1 MKISD
6 LAHLA
11 RVSTRT
17 LRHYDEIGL
26 FKPIRVDSQTGY
38 REYSVTQL
46 ALLNRILALRDLGF
60 SLEQIMT
67 LTSNGFA
74 PERLRDLLEL
84 RKAELETHIL
94 EQRKRLEQVEQR
106 LERINKEGNMLNYL
120 VNLKP
125 LPDYLVASVRNKDL
139 DIIEGNIRS
148 LRGYYSALFDH
159 LAQHGVQS
167 TLAQINLGHQSQDD
181 SWEMEVAQILEKPI
195 PTSDQV
201 KVYELKGV
209 PMAAVLEF
217 RGVHDWR
224 KVDEVLVALLAW
236 VEQHGY
242 RTVGAVRQV
251 CLEMPEGY
259 AEGFPCVFELQVPVQ
274 RVGNIIQ
281 NQKT

>member
-26 FKPIRVDSQTGY
+26 FKPTRIDPQTGY

-60 SLEQIMT
+60 SLEQIKT

-106 LERINKEGNMLNYL
+106 LERINKEGNMPDYM
-120 VNLKP
+120 VNIKP
-125 LPDYLVASVRNKDL
+125 LPDCLVASVCNKDL
-139 DIIEGNIRS
+139 DVVEDEVRS
-148 LRGYYSALFDH
+148 LRNYYSVLFNH
-159 LAQHGVQS
+159 LSQHGVQS
-167 TLAQINLGHQSQDD
+167 ALPQINLAHPTQNDF
-181 SWEMEVAQILEKPI
+181 WEMEVAQMLEKPI
-195 PTSDQV
+195 PASNQV

-209 PMAAVLEF
+209 PMAAFLEF
-217 RGVHDWR
+217 RGVHEWQ
-224 KVDEVLVALLAW
+224 KVEEALVGLLAW
-236 VEQHGY
+236 VEEHGY
-242 RTVGAVRQV
+242 STVGAVRQV
-251 CLEMPEGY
+251 YLEMPEGY
-259 AEGFPCVFELQVPVQ
+259 SEGVPCVIELQIPVQ
-274 RVGNIIQ
+274 LV
-281 NQKT
+281 